1 MPPSVDTAQYA
12 RPNSPMDDARTAEQV
27 ERIFFELRKV
37 IVGQTRL
44 LERMLVGL
52 LARGHCLLES
62 VPGLAKTL
70 AAETLANV
78 VGGTFA
84 RIQFTPDLLPSDIVG
99 TRIYRGSSERFDVE
113 LGPVFVNFLLTD
125 EINRAPAKVQSALLE
140 VMQEH
145 QVTIGGITHPVP
157 APFFVVATQN
167 PIESEGVYQLPDAQ
181 RDRFMMKIVLDHPT
195 AAEELTI
202 IDRMAVNPPH
212 AGKVIDLD
220 ELIALQRKSDAV
232 FVDRS
237 VAQYAV
243 DLVQA
248 TRNPA
253 RFGLGEL
260 DSSIGL
266 GASPR
271 ASINLVR
278 GARAL
283 SLIRGR
289 TYATPQDV
297 FDVAPEVLRHRL
309 LLTYDALARDITPD
323 HIVNRL
329 LESVPPPGSR
339 RSRTTRWLTMARSL
353 AGRSRRPEQP
363 LAAVGGQSVD
373 DRVRSRTRST
383 DERARRAGRVA
394 GGTAHRARPRAGP
407 HARADDQPSPRRRA
421 PRQPPGPH
429 AGPRQ
434 RAGRSSRSTSRAT
447 TSGGSTGTSRRAR
460 CETHVREQ
468 IADRDLE
475 AWLVVDTSAAMRF
488 GTTTADKAQVALAAA
503 AGVGFLTARNQNRL
517 GAVLVAGPHLKVV
530 PPRFGRDQVRAVL
543 SAIATSPPCEG
554 AGPADLAAAD
564 RPRRRRLPAPWLR
577 RRRSPTSPAMPGSI
591 RWPGS
596 GCATTCWRSRSTTR
610 ASSTSRRSG

>member
-1 MPPSVDTAQYA
+1 MTAHDA
-12 RPNSPMDDARTAEQV
+12 APMDDARTAETV

-44 LERMLVGL
+44 LERLLVGL

-70 AAETLANV
+70 AAETLADV

-157 APFFVVATQN
+157 NPFFVVATQN

-195 AAEELTI
+195 PAEELVI
-202 IDRMAVNPPH
+202 LDRMAVNPPRRR
-212 AGKVIDLD
+212 AGDRPRRAD
-220 ELIALQRKSDAV
+220 RACSASCDAV

-248 TRNPA
+248 TRHPA
-253 RFGLGEL
+253 AFGLGEL
-260 DSSIGL
+260 RPSIGL

-271 ASINLVR
+271 ASLNLVR

-283 SLIRGR
+283 ALIRGR

-323 HIVNRL
+323 HIVNRIL
-329 LESVPPPGSR
+329 ATVPATWVSPKPNDAVAGLTSTR
-339 RSRTTRWLTMARSL
+339 RA
-353 AGRSRRPEQP
+353 
-363 LAAVGGQSVD
+363 
-373 DRVRSRTRST
+373 
-383 DERARRAGRVA
+383 DERRAG
-394 GGTAHRARPRAGP
+394 H
-407 HARADDQPSPRRRA
+407 
-421 PRQPPGPH
+421 
-429 AGPRQ
+429 
-434 RAGRSSRSTSRAT
+434 
-447 TSGGSTGTSRRAR
+447 
-460 CETHVREQ
+460 
-468 IADRDLE
+468 
-475 AWLVVDTSAAMRF
+475 
-488 GTTTADKAQVALAAA
+488 
-503 AGVGFLTARNQNRL
+503 
-517 GAVLVAGPHLKVV
+517 
-530 PPRFGRDQVRAVL
+530 
-543 SAIATSPPCEG
+543 
-554 AGPADLAAAD
+554 
-564 RPRRRRLPAPWLR
+564 
-577 RRRSPTSPAMPGSI
+577 
-591 RWPGS
+591 
-596 GCATTCWRSRSTTR
+596 
-610 ASSTSRRSG
+610 

>member
-1 MPPSVDTAQYA
+1 MPPPVDTAQYA

-70 AAETLANV
+70 AAETLADV

-140 VMQEH
+140 VMQEQ
-145 QVTIGGITHPVP
+145 QVTIAGITHPVP
-157 APFFVVATQN
+157 TPFFVVATQN

-181 RDRFMMKIVLDHPT
+181 RDRFMMKIVMDHPS

-202 IDRMAVNPPH
+202 IDRMAVNPPV
-212 AGKVIDLD
+212 ANQVINLD
-220 ELIALQRKSDAV
+220 ELTALQRRCDAV

-248 TRNPA
+248 TRNPSW
-253 RFGLGEL
+253 FGLAEL
-260 DSSIGL
+260 GPSIAL
-266 GASPR
+266 GSSPR
-271 ASINLVR
+271 ASLNLVR

-297 FDVAPEVLRHRL
+297 FDVAPEVMRHRL
-309 LLTYDALARDITPD
+309 LLTYDALAREITPD
-323 HIVNRL
+323 HIVNRI
-329 LESVPPPGSR
+329 LESVPA
-339 RSRTTRWLTMARSL
+339 TW
-353 AGRSRRPEQP
+353 
-363 LAAVGGQSVD
+363 V
-373 DRVRSRTRST
+373 
-383 DERARRAGRVA
+383 
-394 GGTAHRARPRAGP
+394 
-407 HARADDQPSPRRRA
+407 SPK
-421 PRQPPGPH
+421 PN
-429 AGPRQ
+429 
-434 RAGRSSRSTSRAT
+434 
-447 TSGGSTGTSRRAR
+447 
-460 CETHVREQ
+460 
-468 IADRDLE
+468 D
-475 AWLVVDTSAAMRF
+475 
-488 GTTTADKAQVALAAA
+488 AL
-503 AGVGFLTARNQNRL
+503 G
-517 GAVLVAGPHLKVV
+517 
-530 PPRFGRDQVRAVL
+530 
-543 SAIATSPPCEG
+543 
-554 AGPADLAAAD
+554 
-564 RPRRRRLPAPWLR
+564 
-577 RRRSPTSPAMPGSI
+577 
-591 RWPGS
+591 
-596 GCATTCWRSRSTTR
+596 
-610 ASSTSRRSG
+610 